1 MSAGN
6 VTILINDDPD
16 KSIEVPAGGK
26 LLVRWLQG
34 YVLAS
39 ACGGGVPA
47 RNAGAGWLK
56 VAQHSGHGGSHF
68 NRGEVN
74 ESWRLSC
81 QVAVKQDMKIE
92 VPDDALGVQRWECE
106 VIIPMWLP

>member
-1 MSAGN
+1 MVA
-6 VTILINDDPD
+6 
-16 KSIEVPAGGK
+16 
-26 LLVRWLQG
+26 
-34 YVLAS
+34 VLAQCRCRVVEE
-39 ACGGGVPA
+39 AAAFWPREG
-47 RNAGAGWLK
+47 
-56 VAQHSGHGGSHF
+56 HF

-106 VIIPMWLP
+106 VIDNPNVLP